1 MFLEWVRRTCQERPQ
16 GRVMA
21 MLWEYWVQTLTLSSG
36 IQSLQDAL
44 NEAGGKGW
52 ELVSVTQDGDGHRYT
67 LFWKRQR

>member
-1 MFLEWVRRTCQERPQ
+1 MV
-16 GRVMA
+16 

-36 IQSLQDAL
+36 TQSLQDAL